1 MFEALSFLSPQGP
14 VIHDEQSRIYY
25 DSMLATGMCLGTI
38 QARTH
43 VQLALACQHSMIRAQ
58 HRLRLTMQHVF
69 GHGVNLGSECA
80 DHAAAH
86 NVVTRW
92 VRHNFDTSQ
101 CFEGCNNISEILE
114 RLQHIRTHAA
124 PSHQTGFSVGS
135 SRRVQC
141 VFCAPHVNYRHV
153 FLLLSGFFCSL
164 WSVVFQTSDGPTLFI
179 RVCRTEY

>member
-1 MFEALSFLSPQGP
+1 MFEALSFLSPRGP
-14 VIHDEQSRIYY
+14 VIHDEQSRIHY

-124 PSHQTGFSVGS
+124 PSHQD
-135 SRRVQC
+135 RVQRWFFSSCSMCLLCTSRELSSC
-141 VFCAPHVNYRHV
+141 VSLALRI
-153 FLLLSGFFCSL
+153 FLFSL
-164 WSVVFQTSDGPTLFI
+164 ECCFPNK
-179 RVCRTEY
+179 